1 MNNESNLFC
10 FAEII
15 DVEKLININFFRLLL
30 LLLSLVLPLL
40 CLLESLLPS
49 QSLLVMLSQILLSH
63 QYMPIT
69 TELLMTTLEPTLP
82 KLSRETDMLPL
93 EATPSTFPTAVS
105 RLWPTLTTEMVLSR
119 MFLTLEPHH
128 MDQPSESQLLLR
140 LLPAQ
145 PLLRLLPQLL
155 LPAQLLLLPHLS
167 PVLLQLLLP
176 MAQSLSVKPDYKL
189 IFIFLFIYKYGIN
202 CQKS

>member
-1 MNNESNLFC
+1 
-10 FAEII
+10 
-15 DVEKLININFFRLLL
+15 
-30 LLLSLVLPLL
+30 
-40 CLLESLLPS
+40 
-49 QSLLVMLSQILLSH
+49 
-63 QYMPIT
+63 MPIT
-69 TELLMTTLEPTLP
+69 TELLMTTLELTLP

-93 EATPSTFPTAVS
+93 EA
-105 RLWPTLTTEMVLSR
+105 TLTTEMVLSR

-155 LPAQLLLLPHLS
+155 LPVQLLLLPHLS
-167 PVLLQLLLP
+167 PVLLQLLLLAQLLLP

-189 IFIFLFIYKYGIN
+189 IFIFLFIYK
-202 CQKS
+202 

>member
-15 DVEKLININFFRLLL
+15 DLVKSINIIFFRLLL

-49 QSLLVMLSQILLSH
+49 QSLLVMLSQIFLSH

>member
-15 DVEKLININFFRLLL
+15 DVEKLININFSRLLL

-49 QSLLVMLSQILLSH
+49 QLLLVMLSQILLSH

-69 TELLMTTLEPTLP
+69 MELLMTTLEQTLP
-82 KLSRETDMLPL
+82 KLNREMDTKPQ
-93 EATPSTFPTAVS
+93 EATLSTSPTDVS
-105 RLWPTLTTEMVLSR
+105 RLLTTKTMEMELSR

-128 MDQPSESQLLLR
+128 MDQPLESQLLLPR
-140 LLPAQ
+140 
-145 PLLRLLPQLL
+145 
-155 LPAQLLLLPHLS
+155 
-167 PVLLQLLLP
+167 
-176 MAQSLSVKPDYKL
+176 
-189 IFIFLFIYKYGIN
+189 
-202 CQKS
+202 

>member
-15 DVEKLININFFRLLL
+15 DVEKLININFSRLLL

-69 TELLMTTLEPTLP
+69 MELLMTTLEQTLP
-82 KLSRETDMLPL
+82 KLNREMDTKPQ
-93 EATPSTFPTAVS
+93 EATLSTSPTDVS
-105 RLWPTLTTEMVLSR
+105 RLLTTKTMEMELSR

-128 MDQPSESQLLLR
+128 MDQPLESQLLLPR
-140 LLPAQ
+140 
-145 PLLRLLPQLL
+145 
-155 LPAQLLLLPHLS
+155 
-167 PVLLQLLLP
+167 
-176 MAQSLSVKPDYKL
+176 
-189 IFIFLFIYKYGIN
+189 
-202 CQKS
+202 